1 MSDNFIAKL
10 LRWFQ
15 AHLRY
20 VILFLVIVI
29 GISAILTFPEN
40 QQNVMGWIVS
50 ITMQMA
56 TPLVLTG
63 LGGMFSERGGVVNIG
78 LEGMMLMGAYT
89 GAAVAW
95 FVNDAFL
102 GVLAA
107 SAAGALL
114 AAVHGV
120 ICVKFKGNHIVS
132 GTGVILFG
140 TGFSTIMLELTW
152 NRKGQG
158 DIVNSTI
165 PDIVISPDTPIIGWM
180 REHPFFGPAF
190 SVISPVVI
198 FMFAITIISWYVL
211 YRTPFGLRLR
221 AAGEDPSTLD
231 SAGASVE
238 WTRVIGVII
247 SGALAGLG
255 GAYLSIGFGSA
266 FAKQMTSG
274 RGFIALAA
282 MIFGNW
288 TPTGVLGAGLFFGF
302 LDGLNYFIQIY
313 FPALLPFSN
322 FIAMLPFVL
331 VVIALGL
338 IRRSIPP
345 KAIAIPYEKEKKG

>member
-1 MSDNFIAKL
+1 MNWRSNYRIIAVLASIAIGLIAVNFMPTK
-10 LRWFQ
+10 
-15 AHLRY
+15 
-20 VILFLVIVI
+20 
-29 GISAILTFPEN
+29 
-40 QQNVMGWIVS
+40 QQNIAGWLVAT
-50 ITMQMA
+50 TMQMA
-56 TPLVLTG
+56 TPLVLAG

-78 LEGMMLMGAYT
+78 LEGMMLMGAFT
-89 GAAVAW
+89 GAAVTYYVRDPW
-95 FVNDAFL
+95 IGL
-102 GVLAA
+102 LAA
-107 SAAGALL
+107 TAAGGLL

-120 ICVKFKGNHIVS
+120 VCVKYKGNHIVS
-132 GTGVILFG
+132 GTGIILFG
-140 TGFSTIMLELTW
+140 AGFSTLMLELVW
-152 NRKGQG
+152 HQKGQG
-158 DIVNSTI
+158 ELITNTV
-165 PDIVISPDTPIIGWM
+165 PDIVIPEIQA
-180 REHPFFGPAF
+180 HPFLGPAF

-198 FMFAITIISWYVL
+198 FMFVITAISWYVL

-231 SAGASVE
+231 SAGVSVE

-247 SGALAGLG
+247 SGCLAGLG

-266 FAKQMTSG
+266 FAKEMTNG

-288 TPTGVLGAGLFFGF
+288 TPFGVLGAGLFFGF
-302 LDGLNYFIQIY
+302 LDSLNYFIQIY
-313 FPALLPFSN
+313 FPVLLPFSN

-338 IRRSIPP
+338 IRKSVPP

>member
-1 MSDNFIAKL
+1 MY
-10 LRWFQ
+10 
-15 AHLRY
+15 RY
-20 VILFLVIVI
+20 IGVLAAVAI
-29 GISAILTFPEN
+29 GIVAILNLPEQ
-40 QQNVMGWIVS
+40 QQNIAGWLVS
-50 ITMQMA
+50 TTMQMA

-63 LGGMFSERGGVVNIG
+63 IGGMFSERGGVVNIG
-78 LEGMMLMGAYT
+78 LEGMMLMGAFT
-89 GAAVAW
+89 GAAVTY
-95 FVNDAFL
+95 FVRNPWWGIL
-102 GVLAA
+102 GAM
-107 SAAGALL
+107 AAGGLL
-114 AAVHGV
+114 AAVHAV
-120 ICVKFKGNHIVS
+120 ICVKYKGDHIVS

-140 TGFSTIMLELTW
+140 TGFSTLMLQIVW
-152 NRKGQG
+152 QRQGQG
-158 DIVNSTI
+158 ELIRDTI
-165 PDIVISPDTPIIGWM
+165 PDIVIEPI
-180 REHPFFGPAF
+180 RDHAFFGPAF

-198 FMFAITIISWYVL
+198 FMFILTAVSWYIL

-247 SGALAGLG
+247 SGCLAGLG

-266 FAKQMTSG
+266 FAKEMTSG

-313 FPALLPFSN
+313 FPILLPFAN
-322 FIAMLPFVL
+322 FIAMLPYVL
-331 VVIALGL
+331 VVVALGL

-345 KAIAIPYEKEKKG
+345 KAIAVPYEKERKG

>member
-1 MSDNFIAKL
+1 MNWRSYYRKL
-10 LRWFQ
+10 AVLV
-15 AHLRY
+15 AIIIGITA
-20 VILFLVIVI
+20 ILFL
-29 GISAILTFPEN
+29 PERG
-40 QQNVMGWIVS
+40 QNIAGWLVS

-56 TPLVLTG
+56 TPLVLAG
-63 LGGMFSERGGVVNIG
+63 LGGMYSERGGVVNIG
-78 LEGMMLMGAYT
+78 LEGMMLMGAFT
-89 GAAVAW
+89 GAAVTW
-95 FVNDAFL
+95 YIGDPLL
-102 GVLAA
+102 GVLSAC
-107 SAAGALL
+107 AAGGLL

-120 ICVKFKGNHIVS
+120 ICVKYKGNHIVS

-140 TGFSTIMLELTW
+140 SGFSTIMLELVW
-152 NRKGQG
+152 NQKGQG
-158 DIVNSTI
+158 DLVTNTI
-165 PDIVISPDTPIIGWM
+165 PDIVIPAIQ
-180 REHPFFGPAF
+180 EHPFFGPAF

-198 FMFAITIISWYVL
+198 FMFVITAISWYVL
-211 YRTPFGLRLR
+211 FRTPFGLRLR

-247 SGALAGLG
+247 SGVLAGLG

-266 FAKQMTSG
+266 FAKDMTSG

-338 IRRSIPP
+338 IRKSVPP

>member
-1 MSDNFIAKL
+1 MKL
-10 LRWFQ
+10 PNY
-15 AHLRY
+15 RY
-20 VILFLVIVI
+20 LAGLAAVVI
-29 GISAILTFPEN
+29 GIIAIILMPPT
-40 QQNVMGWIVS
+40 QQDIAGWLLS

-56 TPLVLTG
+56 TPLVLAG
-63 LGGMFSERGGVVNIG
+63 LGGMYSERGGVVNIG
-78 LEGMMLMGAYT
+78 LEGMMLMGAFT

-95 FVNDAFL
+95 AIGDWLL
-102 GVLAA
+102 GVIAA
-107 SAAGALL
+107 CAAGGLL

-120 ICVKFKGNHIVS
+120 ICVKYKGNHIVS

-140 TGFSTIMLELTW
+140 SGFSTIMLELVW
-152 NRKGQG
+152 NQKGQG
-158 DIVNSTI
+158 EIVTNSI
-165 PDIVISPDTPIIGWM
+165 PDIVIPQIQDI
-180 REHPFFGPAF
+180 PFLGPAF

-198 FMFAITIISWYVL
+198 FMFVITAISWYVL

-238 WTRVIGVII
+238 WTRIIGVII
-247 SGALAGLG
+247 SGCLAGLG

-266 FAKQMTSG
+266 FAKDMTSG

-288 TPTGVLGAGLFFGF
+288 TPFGVLGAGLFFGF

-313 FPALLPFSN
+313 FQILLPYAN
-322 FIAMLPFVL
+322 FIAMIPFVL
-331 VVIALGL
+331 VVVALGL
-338 IRRSIPP
+338 IRRSVPP
-345 KAIAIPYEKEKKG
+345 KAIAIPYEKEKGG